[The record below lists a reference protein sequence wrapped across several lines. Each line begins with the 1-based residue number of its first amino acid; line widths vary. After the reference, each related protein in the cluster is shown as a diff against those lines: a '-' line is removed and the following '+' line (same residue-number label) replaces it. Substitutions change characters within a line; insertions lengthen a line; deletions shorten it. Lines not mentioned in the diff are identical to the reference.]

1 MCVDTAPDRTNN
13 NARIIC
19 ACTRCKVLSK
29 NQPRVLNTF
38 FVGIAPY
45 ATPDSQQ
52 RYIIILLL
60 QAIIPKSVTVTC
72 NNRTPRIVNKYC
84 STMAVLNYTALIGG
98 TLFCVAPEVPP
109 LSLSLLL
116 WIIV

>member
-1 MCVDTAPDRTNN
+1 MHVLYARTHGV
-13 NARIIC
+13 
-19 ACTRCKVLSK
+19 RCYQK
-29 NQPRVLNTF
+29 NQPRVLNIF

-98 TLFCVAPEVPP
+98 DIILSCSRSPTSI
-109 LSLSLLL
+109 SLSSTLDHRLTFL
-116 WIIV
+116 QLFL